1 MTMIRLHFGFD
12 LCKKLVQ
19 ISSKSLDII
28 ALEVKIFRIYYS
40 IPITA
45 SLDSNTA
52 WKLGWKINS
61 CRTRVEGYRATR
73 GDSLQWE

>member
-1 MTMIRLHFGFD
+1 MKMLRLHIGFD

-28 ALEVKIFRIYYS
+28 ALEVKIFRMYYS

-45 SLDSNTA
+45 SLDTA

-73 GDSLQWE
+73 GDYFQC